1 MPAWHSKMQCAHLA
15 DWTVRTKVWLKAIT
29 DTLKILRAQ
38 CEPNL
43 ILVIGPSGSTQAR
56 CALRWRVATPVYAH
70 QTSQMTVTGSC
81 HNSSKQ

>member
-43 ILVIGPSGSTQAR
+43 ILVIGPSGST
-56 CALRWRVATPVYAH
+56 
-70 QTSQMTVTGSC
+70 
-81 HNSSKQ
+81 